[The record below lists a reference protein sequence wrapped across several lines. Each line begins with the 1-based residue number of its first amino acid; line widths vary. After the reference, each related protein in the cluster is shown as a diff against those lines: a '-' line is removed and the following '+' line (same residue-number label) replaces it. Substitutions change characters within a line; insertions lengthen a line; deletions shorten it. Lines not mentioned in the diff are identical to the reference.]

1 MKTGPFRSKVLTQP
15 LMYLP
20 LLVCG
25 SAANNFSD
33 AGSIKYT
40 PAAHSAYLLAC
51 LSNPLPACALLCVDE
66 LFNVAIIFSVIYV
79 S

>member
-1 MKTGPFRSKVLTQP
+1 MKYYYIRLPQNFKEGFLKPPCEGAKTPDLTKTNKQMKTGPFRFKVLTQP

-33 AGSIKYT
+33 AGSI
-40 PAAHSAYLLAC
+40 
-51 LSNPLPACALLCVDE
+51 
-66 LFNVAIIFSVIYV
+66 
-79 S
+79 